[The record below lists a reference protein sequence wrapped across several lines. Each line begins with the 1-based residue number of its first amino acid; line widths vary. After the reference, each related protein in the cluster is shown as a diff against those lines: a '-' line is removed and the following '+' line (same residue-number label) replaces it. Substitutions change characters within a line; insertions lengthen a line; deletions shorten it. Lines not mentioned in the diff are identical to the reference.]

1 MLPFGKTISAQE
13 DDSFTLQP
21 VARKRNVSCVSLTNP
36 TSAALSGVP
45 QTLQMLLKVQ
55 TITFHLVLM
64 ILK

>member
-1 MLPFGKTISAQE
+1 MLPFGKIISAQE

-21 VARKRNVSCVSLTNP
+21 VPRKGTVSWVSLANP
-36 TSAALSGVP
+36 TSATLSDIS